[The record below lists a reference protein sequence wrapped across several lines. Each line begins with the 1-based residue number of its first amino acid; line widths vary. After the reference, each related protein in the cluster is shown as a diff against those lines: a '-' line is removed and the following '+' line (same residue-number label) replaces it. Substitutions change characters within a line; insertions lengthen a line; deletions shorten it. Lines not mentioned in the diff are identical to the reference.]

1 MNTKQASAIPSRNK
15 QAFTAPIV
23 SWFLSEADR
32 LPVFYCDLADTDMYK
47 SIIKMSKIFFI

>member
-1 MNTKQASAIPSRNK
+1 MNTTRAIAIPSRNK

-23 SWFLSEADR
+23 SWFYKR
-32 LPVFYCDLADTDMYK
+32 LTVSLYFYSDLADTDMYK